1 MKNIKRY
8 AMMAVVIL
16 VASTGTARAQEE
28 ITVDARNVGYPD
40 KYFTDSPG
48 TSSAWIALVGL
59 GLVCIGPLFLNAH
72 RTHLD

>member
-1 MKNIKRY
+1 MRNMHRY
-8 AMMAVVIL
+8 AALAIL
-16 VASTGTARAQEE
+16 FVAASAGTVRADE

-40 KYFTDSPG
+40 KYFADSPG
-48 TSSAWIALVGL
+48 VSSAWLALVGL